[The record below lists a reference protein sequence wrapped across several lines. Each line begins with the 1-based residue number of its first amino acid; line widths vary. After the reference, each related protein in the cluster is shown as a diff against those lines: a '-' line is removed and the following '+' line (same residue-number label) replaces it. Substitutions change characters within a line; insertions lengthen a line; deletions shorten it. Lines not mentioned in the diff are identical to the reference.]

1 MYRVGN
7 RTFSSIQ
14 DARAYDYATN
24 GTISNVRSVA
34 APVSDPAVTD
44 MTATKTGA
52 NVGTASTASTA
63 GENTGG
69 FTLRNNAGQTQGS
82 FNTLAEATEFLSNNP
97 DLINLGFR
105 EFDTSTLGGETE
117 TIPLSTMDRLYNFL
131 TGSGGRSLAG
141 IGLLTGAYEKL
152 GGIGERGLELGE
164 QLAAQQMA
172 QATFRPY
179 TVATTTGGQFGT
191 KLTPVQRTYID
202 PVTGEEKS
210 ITEERLSTTLELSPE
225 EQAIQSGLL
234 GRAGRMFGATPGAAQ
249 LQQAGLGALGRGQQ
263 LMATPTF
270 GIDPTRAAAEQAFG
284 LGGRFMT
291 AAEGQPADINL
302 LRGQFA
308 GQVPGLLTQEPSAG
322 IGSLGQQ
329 ALDLSRQRLGLGEVG
344 ILGGPVTDVTETF
357 SDIQLPGVR
366 TAAGALAGD
375 VMGAG
380 AAERGRVIPDISQTF
395 AGITPP
401 GVRTGAGALAARGL
415 GLGIAGLDTT
425 APADVEALRGQYGGL
440 AGQAA
445 AGVLQPTG
453 AREAEVF
460 ERIRATQRPEEER
473 QRLALE
479 ERLAAQGR
487 LGVRSAAFGGATPE
501 QLALAKAQEE
511 AQDRASLAAIQQA
524 QAERQ
529 QALGEAQAFG
539 GMFTQQAG
547 LSSQLQSQA
556 QQRAAQLSQLG
567 LSAEQAQAQLEAE
580 GFGRQL
586 QLGQAGIQAAQ
597 AQSALRSQAQQRANE
612 LSQLGLSAEQVQS
625 RLDAEGF
632 GRQMQLAG
640 AGLQA
645 QQAQSALESQAQQ
658 RATQLA
664 QLGLSAEQIE
674 SQLQSEGLG
683 RAAQAAGQTAQ
694 LAQLA
699 GGLQAQQAGL
709 GAQYAGL
716 GANLAQQRQALNT
729 ARQAQALQAMQAGQG
744 LLGGGIG
751 LQGARQQLGLTALG
765 GAYLPQ
771 AQLLSALT
779 PGQTAAAAA
788 QQAQLYG
795 TGLFGEATASGIDAL
810 LGASL
815 GQANLIGTAGSGLLS
830 GATSPSGAGTGEG
843 VLGTGKG
850 FSEFLDDVIGLDP
863 SGGGLFR
870 IFNRGGG

>member
-7 RTFSSIQ
+7 QIFNTIQ
-14 DARAYDYATN
+14 EARAYDYETN
-24 GTISNVRSVA
+24 GTIANVQSVA
-34 APVSDPAVTD
+34 TPV
-44 MTATKTGA
+44 TA
-52 NVGTASTASTA
+52 ASTA
-63 GENTGG
+63 GE
-69 FTLRNNAGQTQGS
+69 
-82 FNTLAEATEFLSNNP
+82 
-97 DLINLGFR
+97 D
-105 EFDTSTLGGETE
+105 ETE
-117 TIPLSTMDRLYNFL
+117 TTPLTTMDRLYNFL

-152 GGIGERGLELGE
+152 GGIGGRGLELGE

-179 TVATTTGGQFGT
+179 TIATATGGQFGT
-191 KLTPVQRTYID
+191 QLTPVQRTYID

-210 ITEERLSTTLELSPE
+210 ITEERLSTTMELSPE
-225 EQAIQSGLL
+225 EQAIQRGLL
-234 GRAGRMFGATPGAAQ
+234 GRAGRMFGPTPGAAE
-249 LQQAGLGALGRGQQ
+249 LQQAGLGAVGRGQQ

-302 LRGQFA
+302 LRGRFA
-308 GQVPGLLTQEPSAG
+308 EQVPGLLTQEPSAG

-344 ILGGPVTDVTETF
+344 VLGGPVTDVT
-357 SDIQLPGVR
+357 
-366 TAAGALAGD
+366 
-375 VMGAG
+375 
-380 AAERGRVIPDISQTF
+380 QTF
-395 AGITPP
+395 EGITPP
-401 GVRTGAGALAARGL
+401 DVRTGAGALAARGL
-415 GLGIAGLDTT
+415 GLGMAGLDTT
-425 APADVEALRGQYGGL
+425 APADVEALRRQYGGL

-445 AGVLQPTG
+445 SDVLRPTG

-501 QLALAKAQEE
+501 QLALATAQEE

-529 QALGEAQAFG
+529 RALGEAQALG

-567 LSAEQAQAQLEAE
+567 LSAEQVQAQ
-580 GFGRQL
+580 
-586 QLGQAGIQAAQ
+586 
-597 AQSALRSQAQQRANE
+597 
-612 LSQLGLSAEQVQS
+612 
-625 RLDAEGF
+625 LDAEGF

-664 QLGLSAEQIE
+664 QLGLSAEQIQ

-683 RAAQAAGQTAQ
+683 RATTAAGQTAQ

-709 GAQYAGL
+709 GAQFAGL

-751 LQGARQQLGLTALG
+751 LQGARQQLGLQALG
-765 GAYLPQ
+765 GAYMPQ

-830 GATSPSGAGTGEG
+830 GATSPSGVGTGEG

>member
-1 MYRVGN
+1 M
-7 RTFSSIQ
+7 IA
-14 DARAYDYATN
+14 DAGVNNA
-24 GTISNVRSVA
+24 
-34 APVSDPAVTD
+34 AVTG
-44 MTATKTGA
+44 M
-52 NVGTASTASTA
+52 TASTA

-82 FNTLAEATEFLSNNP
+82 FNTLDEAIQFLRNNP
-97 DLINLGFR
+97 NLETQSYR
-105 EFDTSTLGGETE
+105 PFDTSTLSGGGGTGGDDPSL
-117 TIPLSTMDRLYNFL
+117 TTMDRLYNFL

-152 GGIGERGLELGE
+152 GGIGERGLELGD

-179 TVATTTGGQFGT
+179 TISTATGGEFGT
-191 KLTPVQRTYID
+191 ELTPVQRTYTD

-210 ITEERLSTTLELSPE
+210 ITEERLSTTMELSPE
-225 EQAIQSGLL
+225 ELAIQSGLL
-234 GRAGRMFGATPGAAQ
+234 GRAGRMFGPTPGAAQ

-308 GQVPGLLTQEPSAG
+308 GQIPGLLTQEPSAG
-322 IGSLGQQ
+322 VGTLGQQ

-344 ILGGPVTDVTETF
+344 VLGGPVTDVT
-357 SDIQLPGVR
+357 
-366 TAAGALAGD
+366 
-375 VMGAG
+375 
-380 AAERGRVIPDISQTF
+380 QTF
-395 AGITPP
+395 EGITPP
-401 GVRTGAGALAARGL
+401 EVRTGAGALAARGL
-415 GLGIAGLDTT
+415 GLGMAGLDTT

-445 AGVLQPTG
+445 ADVLRPTG

-501 QLALAKAQEE
+501 QLALATAQEE
-511 AQDRASLAAIQQA
+511 AQDRASLSAIQQA

-529 QALGEAQAFG
+529 RALGEAQAFG

-567 LSAEQAQAQLEAE
+567 LSAD
-580 GFGRQL
+580 
-586 QLGQAGIQAAQ
+586 
-597 AQSALRSQAQQRANE
+597 
-612 LSQLGLSAEQVQS
+612 QVQS
-625 RLDAEGF
+625 QMNAEGF

-640 AGLQA
+640 ARLQA
-645 QQAQSALESQAQQ
+645 QQAQSALESQSQQ

-664 QLGLSAEQIE
+664 QLGLSAEQIQ

-683 RAAQAAGQTAQ
+683 RAATAAGQTAQ

-751 LQGARQQLGLTALG
+751 LQGARQQLGLQALG
-765 GAYLPQ
+765 GAYVPQ
-771 AQLLSALT
+771 AQLLNALT

-788 QQAQLYG
+788 QQAQMYG

>member
-1 MYRVGN
+1 M
-7 RTFSSIQ
+7 
-14 DARAYDYATN
+14 
-24 GTISNVRSVA
+24 
-34 APVSDPAVTD
+34 
-44 MTATKTGA
+44 
-52 NVGTASTASTA
+52 
-63 GENTGG
+63 

-82 FNTLAEATEFLSNNP
+82 FSTLAEATDFLRNNP
-97 DLINLGFR
+97 DLINQGFR
-105 EFDTSTLGGETE
+105 EFDASTLSGGDETGGG
-117 TIPLSTMDRLYNFL
+117 TQQPDVPLTTMDRLYNFL

-152 GGIGERGLELGE
+152 GGIGERGLELGD

-179 TVATTTGGQFGT
+179 TIATATGGEFGT
-191 KLTPVQRTYID
+191 ELTPVQRTYTD

-225 EQAIQSGLL
+225 ELAIQSGLL
-234 GRAGRMFGATPGAAQ
+234 GRVGRMFGPTPGAAQ
-249 LQQAGLGALGRGQQ
+249 LQQAGLGAVGRGQQ

-291 AAEGQPADINL
+291 DAEAQPADINV

-308 GQVPGLLTQEPSAG
+308 EQVPGLLTQEPSAG

-344 ILGGPVTDVTETF
+344 VLGGPVTDVTRTF
-357 SDIQLPGVR
+357 EGIRPPDVR
-366 TAAGALAGD
+366 TGAGMLAGEAI
-375 VMGAG
+375 GAG
-380 AAERGRVIPDISQTF
+380 AAERSRIIPDISQTF
-395 AGITPP
+395 AGIRPP
-401 GVRTGAGALAARGL
+401 DVRTGAGALGARGL
-415 GLGIAGLDTT
+415 ELGMAGLDTT
-425 APADVEALRGQYGGL
+425 APSDVEALRRQYGGL

-445 AGVLQPTG
+445 ADVLRPTS

-501 QLALAKAQEE
+501 QLALATAQEE

-529 QALGEAQAFG
+529 RALGEAQAFG
-539 GMFTQQAG
+539 GLFTGQAG

-567 LSAEQAQAQLEAE
+567 LSAEQVQSQMNAE

-612 LSQLGLSAEQVQS
+612 LSRLGLSSEQVQAQ
-625 RLDAEGF
+625 LDAEGF

-645 QQAQSALESQAQQ
+645 QQAQSALESQSQQ

-683 RAAQAAGQTAQ
+683 RATTAAGQTAQ

-709 GAQYAGL
+709 GAQFAGL

-751 LQGARQQLGLTALG
+751 LQGARQQLGLQALG
-765 GAYLPQ
+765 GAYMPQ
-771 AQLLSALT
+771 QQLLSALS
-779 PGQTAAAAA
+779 PGQTAAAQA

-810 LGASL
+810 LGAGL

-830 GATSPSGAGTGEG
+830 GGTSPSGAGTGEG

-863 SGGGLFR
+863 NGGGLFR
-870 IFNRGGG
+870 IFKRGGG

>member
-7 RTFSSIQ
+7 QTFNTIQ
-14 DARAYDYATN
+14 EARAYDYATN
-24 GTISNVRSVA
+24 GTIANVRSVA
-34 APVSDPAVTD
+34 APVSDPGSSLVSDPPPPLVSDPAVTD
-44 MTATKTGA
+44 MTAGKTGA
-52 NVGTASTASTA
+52 NLGTA
-63 GENTGG
+63 
-69 FTLRNNAGQTQGS
+69 GS
-82 FNTLAEATEFLSNNP
+82 QNVITDFLS
-97 DLINLGFR
+97 DNLEDILG
-105 EFDTSTLGGETE
+105 LGGT
-117 TIPLSTMDRLYNFL
+117 
-131 TGSGGRSLAG
+131 AAAV
-141 IGLLTGAYEKL
+141 GLLRTAYTD
-152 GGIGERGLELGE
+152 LEDLGE
-164 QLAAQQMA
+164 DAQEYADQLAAQQMA

-179 TVATTTGGQFGT
+179 TVTTATGGEFGT
-191 KLTPVQRTYID
+191 ELTPVQRTYID

-210 ITEERLSTTLELSPE
+210 ITEEQLSTTLELSPE
-225 EQAIQSGLL
+225 ELAIQRGLL
-234 GRAGRMFGATPGAAQ
+234 GRAGRMFGPTPGAAQ

-291 AAEGQPADINL
+291 AAEAQPADINL

-344 ILGGPVTDVTETF
+344 ILGGPVTDVT
-357 SDIQLPGVR
+357 
-366 TAAGALAGD
+366 
-375 VMGAG
+375 
-380 AAERGRVIPDISQTF
+380 QTF
-395 AGITPP
+395 EGIRPP
-401 GVRTGAGALAARGL
+401 DVRTGAGALAARGL
-415 GLGIAGLDTT
+415 GLGMAGLDTT
-425 APADVEALRGQYGGL
+425 APADVEALRRQYGGL

-445 AGVLQPTG
+445 ADVLRPTG

-501 QLALAKAQEE
+501 QLALATAQEE

-529 QALGEAQAFG
+529 RALGEAQAFG
-539 GMFTQQAG
+539 GLFTGQAG

-567 LSAEQAQAQLEAE
+567 LSAEQTQAQLEAE
-580 GFGRQL
+580 GFGRQ
-586 QLGQAGIQAAQ
+586 
-597 AQSALRSQAQQRANE
+597 
-612 LSQLGLSAEQVQS
+612 
-625 RLDAEGF
+625 
-632 GRQMQLAG
+632 MQLAS

-645 QQAQSALESQAQQ
+645 QQVQSALESQSQQ

-683 RAAQAAGQTAQ
+683 RATTAAGQTAQ

-744 LLGGGIG
+744 LLGGELG
-751 LQGARQQLGLTALG
+751 LQSARQQLGLTALG

-771 AQLLSALT
+771 TQLLRALA

-810 LGASL
+810 LAAEL
-815 GQANLIGTAGSGLLS
+815 GRGQLIGAAGSGLL
-830 GATSPSGAGTGEG
+830 AGLVE
-843 VLGTGKG
+843 
-850 FSEFLDDVIGLDP
+850 P
-863 SGGGLFR
+863 GGILENL
-870 IFNRGGG
+870 IP

>member
-7 RTFSSIQ
+7 QTFNSIQ

-24 GTISNVRSVA
+24 GTIDNVRSVA
-34 APVSDPAVTD
+34 APATRNITMPDGRTMSVRADDPRLQGLSNAEAAQKILGNSTSDPAVTD

-52 NVGTASTASTA
+52 NVGTAGSQNVISD
-63 GENTGG
+63 
-69 FTLRNNAGQTQGS
+69 FGS
-82 FNTLAEATEFLSNNP
+82 FLSE
-97 DLINLGFR
+97 NLSGVLGLGGTAAALGLLGTAY
-105 EFDTSTLGGETE
+105 ENLETLGEDAQDFAET
-117 TIPLSTMDRLYNFL
+117 
-131 TGSGGRSLAG
+131 
-141 IGLLTGAYEKL
+141 
-152 GGIGERGLELGE
+152 
-164 QLAAQQMA
+164 LAAQQMA
-172 QATFRPY
+172 QSTFRPY
-179 TVATTTGGQFGT
+179 TVTTATGGQFGT
-191 KLTPVQRTYID
+191 QLTPVQRTYID

-210 ITEERLSTTLELSPE
+210 ITEERLSTTMELSPE
-225 EQAIQSGLL
+225 EQAIQRGLL
-234 GRAGRMFGATPGAAQ
+234 GRAGRMFGPTPGAAQ

-284 LGGRFMT
+284 LGSDFMT

-322 IGSLGQQ
+322 ISSLGQQ

-344 ILGGPVTDVTETF
+344 VLGGPVTDVTQTF
-357 SDIQLPGVR
+357 EGIRPPDVR
-366 TAAGALAGD
+366 TGAGMLAGEAI
-375 VMGAG
+375 GAG

-395 AGITPP
+395 AGIQPP
-401 GVRTGAGALAARGL
+401 NVRTGAGALAARGL
-415 GLGIAGLDTT
+415 GLGMAGLDTT

-445 AGVLQPTG
+445 SDVLRPTG

-511 AQDRASLAAIQQA
+511 AQDRASLSAIQQA

-586 QLGQAGIQAAQ
+586 QLGQANIQATQ

-664 QLGLSAEQIE
+664 QLGLSAEQIQ

-683 RAAQAAGQTAQ
+683 RATTAAGQTAQ

-744 LLGGGIG
+744 LLGGELG
-751 LQGARQQLGLTALG
+751 LQSARQQLGLTALG

-771 AQLLSALT
+771 TQLLRALA

-810 LGASL
+810 LAAELGRGNIIGA
-815 GQANLIGTAGSGLLS
+815 AGSGLL
-830 GATSPSGAGTGEG
+830 AGL
-843 VLGTGKG
+843 VQ
-850 FSEFLDDVIGLDP
+850 P
-863 SGGGLFR
+863 GGLLQNL
-870 IFNRGGG
+870 IP